1 MNKKNIM
8 RRVCL
13 VLVLALAIVMTPT
26 PSVIVPASADSVSE
40 LRAQREE
47 LEARIAELER
57 AKDVLSD
64 DLEDQKQKRANIED
78 QIALKQQEIDV
89 NNNLIDAL
97 NKDIAE
103 KDAAI
108 AEQEKAIAEREEAI
122 NKRFGTLKERL
133 RAVSKVGNLSVL
145 QMLFDTDNCL
155 DYLLKAK
162 LMQRISDHDQ
172 GLIKEMEAQIDGLN
186 EQKAKIE
193 KDKEALTKQRKE
205 LEDVKAEA
213 DAAKE
218 ELEDLYAEVQ
228 DVVYDLQ
235 ANIDYYDQ
243 EIAWTEEQEAALE
256 AEISRILAQSHV
268 INGEAYLG
276 GSMYWPSTT
285 CTLITDVF
293 GWRILSGAD
302 NFHKGID
309 IACAGSAYGKDI
321 IAAADGVVIYANTTD
336 SWGGGYGYYVMVDH
350 GTDSAGQRIVT
361 LYAHCSAV
369 YVYEGQSVTGG
380 ETMIGAIG
388 STGWSY
394 GSHLHF
400 EVRVDGTPVNPLS
413 GYVSP
418 P

>member
-1 MNKKNIM
+1 MHLSKRIV
-8 RRVCL
+8 RRLSV
-13 VLVLALAIVMTPT
+13 VLVLALVLVMM
-26 PSVIVPASADSVSE
+26 PSASLVPASADSVSD
-40 LRAQREE
+40 LRAQRRE
-47 LEARIAELER
+47 LEAKIAELEDE
-57 AKDVLSD
+57 KDALSD
-64 DLEDQKQKRANIED
+64 DLSNQQAKRDKIEEQIELKEAEIRVNDDLIYALDQ
-78 QIALKQQEIDV
+78 
-89 NNNLIDAL
+89 
-97 NKDIAE
+97 DIAE
-103 KDAAI
+103 KNDAI
-108 AEQEKAIAEREEAI
+108 AEQEQAIADREAAI
-122 NKRFGTLKERL
+122 NNRFGTLKERL
-133 RAVSKVGNLSVL
+133 RAVSKTGNMSVL
-145 QMLFDTDNCL
+145 QMLFNTDDYL
-155 DYLLKAK
+155 DYLLKSK
-162 LMQRISDHDQ
+162 LMERISDHDQ
-172 GLIKEMEAQIDGLN
+172 GLIKDMEKEIEGLS
-186 EQKAKIE
+186 EQKAKYE
-193 KDKEALTKQRKE
+193 EDKAKLDEQLKE
-205 LEDVKAEA
+205 LEAVKAEA

-218 ELEDLYAEVQ
+218 ELEGLYAEVQ
-228 DVVYDLQ
+228 EVMYDLQ
-235 ANIDYYDQ
+235 ADIDYHNEQ
-243 EIAWTEEQEAALE
+243 IALTEEQEALLE
-256 AEISRILAQSHV
+256 AEIERILAQTSSY
-268 INGEAYLG
+268 NGAAYLG
-276 GSMYWPSTT
+276 GSMYWPSTS

-293 GWRILSGAD
+293 GWRILSGAE